1 MVTLARSSRLAFS
14 SSEAD
19 SGNVSSRA
27 MEELT
32 TVGIE
37 DTPASAEGA
46 SEVGVVAFGTVGA
59 QGSTVGPLFVM
70 IGSPTLGAT
79 PASAEGTLV
88 GT

>member
-1 MVTLARSSRLAFS
+1 MVMVAWSNRPAS
-14 SSEAD
+14 SSSVAD
-19 SGNVSSRA
+19 SRNLSSRA
-27 MEELT
+27 LEGT
-32 TVGIE
+32 STVGIE

-70 IGSPTLGAT
+70 IGSPTLGTT

>member
-1 MVTLARSSRLAFS
+1 MVTSARSSRLASS
-14 SSEAD
+14 SSEAE

-46 SEVGVVAFGTVGA
+46 SEVEVEAFGTVGT
-59 QGSTVGPLFVM
+59 QGSPVGPLFVM
-70 IGSPTLGAT
+70 IGSSTL
-79 PASAEGTLV
+79 
-88 GT
+88 